1 MPVRTTLVLNV
12 NCDELLKEFLR
23 PTSRAYV
30 RERYCHHCGKRLSIY
45 NPHQFCWAF
54 FEPTHW
60 INEWMD
66 EKDRMRG
73 LMRIAQ
79 VDVLIGRSFMDID
92 ILHKVERLN
101 YFAKRS
107 A

>member
-1 MPVRTTLVLNV
+1 
-12 NCDELLKEFLR
+12 
-23 PTSRAYV
+23 
-30 RERYCHHCGKRLSIY
+30 
-45 NPHQFCWAF
+45 
-54 FEPTHW
+54 
-60 INEWMD
+60 MD